1 MNQTTESPRSEFSP
15 MFIRWLVALTVMT
28 FVLTLVLD
36 FSPRPSEAGPLPWVT
51 AGGIT
56 IQHGLTMFSGGTP
69 AELSAETRFSILA
82 ALIAAFVLGPTLLLF
97 SWRRQALEPNTS
109 VMRPASLGFFFGA
122 ILTGIYLF
130 PLVLMSIVHPAV
142 ASSMRNTQ
150 DLGMDRDLVIAGLA
164 RVSRDAYQYKIMPKS
179 FSGGEGSY
187 VGYQIPE
194 DIAKT
199 KYAEYIA
206 AEETD
211 STLTISGSSQA
222 FEGASIRG
230 VYGPDGKL
238 RRGGFTFIG
247 QYQ

>member
-28 FVLTLVLD
+28 FALTLVLD
-36 FSPRPSEAGPLPWVT
+36 FSPRPFEAGPLPWVT

-56 IQHGLTMFSGGTP
+56 IHHGLTMFSGETP
-69 AELSAETRFSILA
+69 SELSAETRFSILA
-82 ALIAAFVLGPTLLLF
+82 EIIAAFVLGPTLLFF
-97 SWRRQALEPNTS
+97 SWRRQVLEPNS
-109 VMRPASLGFFFGA
+109 SMMRPSSIGFFFGA
-122 ILTGIYLF
+122 ILTGIYMF
-130 PLVLMSIVHPAV
+130 PLLLMSIAHPAV
-142 ASSMRNTQ
+142 ASSMRKAQ

-179 FSGGEGSY
+179 FGGGAGSY
-187 VGYQIPE
+187 VGYRIPE

-199 KYAEYIA
+199 KSAEYIA

-211 STLTISGSSQA
+211 STLTISGSSRT
-222 FEGASIRG
+222 FEGASVRG
-230 VYGPDGKL
+230 VYGPNGKL